1 MRCLTFSLLNSQNEK
16 VEALRIPLNQD
27 TAPNESCFDQ
37 IVGILKSTSASTP
50 IVFNCQAGISRTTTG
65 MVIAAVVKEF
75 QGHYPTLTAEIVPRR
90 NPTNDWRYLENTFL
104 RCTYQRWVDLKMGE
118 YYQN

>member
-1 MRCLTFSLLNSQNEK
+1 MQILTFSFFATPRQNEK

-65 MVIAAVVKEF
+65 MVIAAIVKEF
-75 QGHYPTLTAEIVPRR
+75 QGRHGVEDCLTKPR
-90 NPTNDWRYLENTFL
+90 TNHF
-104 RCTYQRWVDLKMGE
+104 
-118 YYQN
+118 QNLVT

>member
-1 MRCLTFSLLNSQNEK
+1 MQAPSLRQDDSALNAHTLFFPTPRQNEK

-27 TAPNESCFDQ
+27 TAPNEGCFDQ

-75 QGHYPTLTAEIVPRR
+75 QGHGRR
-90 NPTNDWRYLENTFL
+90 LSHATPYK
-104 RCTYQRWVDLKMGE
+104 Q
-118 YYQN
+118 